1 MAFFKKLTLFKKAL
15 LIGFVFFIAGV
26 AALFGFYY
34 AVAWGILCEMP
45 SDEELSSIKNYQA
58 SEVYSDDN
66 ILLGRYFVE
75 NRSNVSYEEINPNI
89 INALVATE
97 DVRFWKHQG
106 VDQRSLLRVLFKSI
120 ILQQHNAG
128 GGSTISQQLIKNV
141 FGRKNYGILS
151 MPIIKVR
158 EGILANKLNH
168 LYTKEEIITLYL
180 NTVSFGEDT
189 YGIEVACERF
199 FNTTPLAI
207 STENAAVLI
216 GMLKAPTSYNP
227 RLHPEKSLSR
237 RNTVLSQMMKYEYL
251 TSTEHERLIAKPI
264 DLRYTKKSTSEG
276 IATYFRAQVK
286 KEAISILETLN
297 EKEDKQ
303 YTIETDG
310 LKIHTTLNYN
320 LQQIAEK
327 QLVAHIEKLT
337 KKLRSECVSRLKSG
351 DLKPV
356 LLTELKKTQRYKA
369 LEKEGLYE
377 KAIIRKLSDPI
388 NTSIFTFKGGKDT
401 LISPIDSIIHT
412 ITFLQASYLA
422 VDPKSGKVLSWI
434 GGIDYQSFPY
444 DHVLSKR
451 QVGSTFKPFIYANAL
466 AKGHEICDKIKN
478 EQVVYSQYDDWSPQ
492 NSDGLYGGKYTILGA
507 LTNSVNTIS
516 VQLLMENGIKNQI
529 QFCEKLGIRD
539 SLPQVPSLALGVANL
554 SLRTLIEAYIP
565 LANNGQKVA
574 PYTITK
580 ITDANGEIIYK
591 HQTAIPEQVIDST
604 IAIKTTQLLQSVVNN
619 GTGQRIRSTYHI
631 DDEIAGKTGTTQNHT
646 DGWFIGY
653 TDNFLAGVWTGA
665 DNPSIRFKSIKD
677 GQGANLVLPIW
688 AGAFAETKQHKELKG
703 IVSSTHKKA
712 DVVYECEFYEPEKT
726 DLIHQ
731 LFKRKKP
738 KENKSDGLE
747 GKRVKKKKSFFSW

>member
-1 MAFFKKLTLFKKAL
+1 MVFFKKLTLFKKIL
-15 LIGFVFFIAGV
+15 LVGGSISIAGV
-26 AALFGFYY
+26 VAIFGFYY
-34 AVAWGILCEMP
+34 AVAWGIICEMP

-58 SEVYSDDN
+58 SEVFSGDKV
-66 ILLGRYFVE
+66 LLGRYFVE
-75 NRSNVSYEEINPNI
+75 NRSNVAYNEINPSI

-106 VDQRSLLRVLFKSI
+106 IDQRSLLRVLFKSI

-128 GGSTISQQLIKNV
+128 GGSTLSQQLIKNV
-141 FGRKNYGILS
+141 FGRKDYGIFT

-199 FNTTPLAI
+199 FATTPLAI

-216 GMLKAPTSYNP
+216 GMLKAPTAYNP

-237 RNTVLSQMMKYEYL
+237 RNTVLSQMKKYHYL
-251 TSTEHERLIAKPI
+251 ESENYDALVKKPLQLI
-264 DLRYTKKSTSEG
+264 YTKKSASEG

-286 KEAISILETLN
+286 KEATAIIEQLN
-297 EKEDKQ
+297 KVNNTH
-303 YTIETDG
+303 YSIETDG
-310 LKIHTTLNYN
+310 LKIHTTLNYS

-327 QLVAHIEKLT
+327 QLIAHIENLT
-337 KKLRSECVSRLKSG
+337 KKLRKECVPRLKSG
-351 DLKPV
+351 DLKSV
-356 LLTELKKTQRYKA
+356 LLAELKKSKRYKT
-369 LEKEGLYE
+369 LEKEGLNE

-388 NTSIFTFKGGKDT
+388 PTTIYSFNGVKDT
-401 LISPIDSIIHT
+401 LLSPVDSVIHT

-422 VDPKSGKVLSWI
+422 IDPKTGKILSWI

-444 DHVLSKR
+444 DHVLSQR
-451 QVGSTFKPFIYANAL
+451 QVGSTFKPFIYAKAL
-466 AKGHEICDKIKN
+466 ENGHAICDKIKN
-478 EQVVYSQYDDWSPQ
+478 EKVVYSQFNDWSPQ

-516 VQLLMENGIKNQI
+516 VQLLMETGIRNQI
-529 QFCEKLGIRD
+529 QFCKKLGIVD

-554 SLRTLIEAYIP
+554 SLITMLEAYTP
-565 LANNGQKVA
+565 LVNNGLKTT
-574 PYTITK
+574 PYTISK
-580 ITDANGEIIYK
+580 ITNAQGDILYEHK
-591 HQTAIPEQVIDST
+591 TTVQEQVIESE
-604 IAIKTTQLLQSVVNN
+604 IAEKTTQLLQSVVNN
-619 GTGQRIRSTYHI
+619 GTGQRIRSVYHI
-631 DDEIAGKTGTTQNHT
+631 EDEIAGKTGTTQNHT

-665 DNPSIRFKSIKD
+665 DNPSIRFTSIKD
-677 GQGANLVLPIW
+677 GQGANLALPIW
-688 AGAFAETKQHKELKG
+688 ATTFSAAKQHKNTSRL
-703 IVSSTHKKA
+703 VSSTHKKTET
-712 DVVYECEFYEPEKT
+712 VYECEFYEPEKT
-726 DLIHQ
+726 DLLHQ